1 MQLTVAPGGRT
12 GGLQSRLFARLD
24 DRLTVDDD
32 RPVALALSGGG
43 DSIALMRMTAAWAQ
57 KRGRPVLALTVDH
70 GLNPDSPA
78 WTRFAGEAAQAAG
91 CAWRGLVWTGDK
103 PVAGLTAAARAAR
116 HRLIAEAARAAGA
129 RVVLMAHTADDA
141 AEADLMRAEGSTLGR
156 VREWAPSPAWPEGR
170 GLMLLRPLLGERRE
184 TLRAWLRDQGAD
196 WIEDP
201 ANADPRFSRS
211 RARRRLAE
219 PSLQDAVPPP
229 EPAPAIR
236 AEAAVGVRFSAEG
249 LAQTRR
255 DIDAR
260 ALATALVCIGG
271 GSTPP
276 RGERLARLIRRLRAG
291 EDFAVVLCGARIE
304 AAGQAVLMMREA
316 GELARAARPDL
327 DLIPGVETVWDG
339 RFVFEADEAG
349 WRVGAARGRLAQ
361 LAPSDRA
368 ALGRLPSAARGAE
381 PVLIRDDEGAPV
393 LASPAVRRRDLAPE
407 RLRMALGETTHEDDL
422 IAPPWRNAAE
432 APIFRD

>member
-57 KRGRPVLALTVDH
+57 TRGRPVLALTVDH

-276 RGERLARLIRRLRAG
+276 RGERLERLIRRLRDG
-291 EDFAVVLCGARIE
+291 EDFAAVLCGTRVE
-304 AAGQAVLMMREA
+304 AEGRTVLMMREA

-407 RLRMALGETTHEDDL
+407 RLRLALGETTHEDDL

>member
-1 MQLTVAPGGRT
+1 MQLTIPSDGGT

-43 DSIALMRMTAAWAQ
+43 DSIALMRLTAAWAQ
-57 KRGRPVLALTVDH
+57 ARGRPVLALTVDH

-78 WTRFAGEAAQAAG
+78 WTRFAGEAAQAVG

-103 PVAGLTAAARAAR
+103 PTAGLTAAARGAR

-156 VREWAPSPAWPEGR
+156 VREWAPSPVWPEGR

-201 ANADPRFSRS
+201 ANADPRFGRS
-211 RARRRLAE
+211 RARRRLADR
-219 PSLQDAVPPP
+219 SLQDAVPPP
-229 EPAPAIR
+229 ELPPAIR
-236 AEAAVGVRFSAEG
+236 TEAAVGVHFSAEG

-276 RGERLARLIRRLRAG
+276 RGERLERLIRRLRDG
-291 EDFAVVLCGARIE
+291 EDFAAVLCGTRVE
-304 AAGQAVLMMREA
+304 AEGRTVLMMREA
-316 GELARAARPDL
+316 GELARTARADL
-327 DLIPGVETVWDG
+327 DLVPGAETVWDG

-349 WRVGAARGRLAQ
+349 WRVGAARDRLAQ

-407 RLRMALGETTHEDDL
+407 RLRLALGETTHEDDL